1 MGSAR
6 ALRVEGEWIV
16 NGRYVFFAVVV
27 LFCAV
32 SVLGSDGFT
41 GSWRAEI
48 GISPQQTQPFS
59 AFQSTLDVGLSLS
72 FLEIASVSDFL
83 FDGWLWQEFD
93 LTAALG
99 SVRFDGQILFE
110 PQTGSFIYAQGI
122 LSVEFPPVTVSLY
135 GAAVGAT
142 LLQPANFG
150 YVFDICG
157 EILGGVLSFES
168 ATFMGADLSGITF
181 TATTSSPTSLARK
194 TFLTDPTID
203 SLPIGFS
210 GQELTFSASAF
221 CCIEL
226 MSLTR
231 FGKTGFESQEI
242 ELSFIQLFGL
252 PLSITL
258 DFVYTLQTKSYVFTP
273 TLESDYGCL
282 SIYTSLLGSG
292 GTITGVD
299 IYGIAF
305 KCTFAGATL
314 TSVSNLNTADYVI
327 TTPEFGFLVESLAD
341 AVTEGHLHYPQDY
354 WEIVSLVVDVPP
366 IGCGFSFSVDTF
378 FSTSTGLLFDWAQ
391 STMGVTLALGTS
403 VSMSTSIT
411 VDVTGF
417 TEWTL
422 AFEVSF

>member
-1 MGSAR
+1 M
-6 ALRVEGEWIV
+6 
-16 NGRYVFFAVVV
+16 NGRYVLVIVVI
-27 LFCAV
+27 LFCFCAV
-32 SVLGSDGFT
+32 SALASDGFT
-41 GSWRAEI
+41 GSWQAEI
-48 GISPQQTQPFS
+48 GLSPQQTRPFS

-99 SVRFDGQILFE
+99 SVRFDGQLLFE

-122 LSVEFPPVTVSLY
+122 LSLELPPVTVSLY

-142 LLQPANFG
+142 LSEPANLG
-150 YVFDICG
+150 YVFDIYG
-157 EILGGVLSFES
+157 EIFGGVLSFES

-181 TATTSSPTSLARK
+181 TASTSQSTSLAKK

-203 SLPIGFS
+203 PLPIGFS

-226 MSLTR
+226 MSLTT

-242 ELSFIQLFGL
+242 ELSFIQLLGL
-252 PLSITL
+252 PLDITL
-258 DFVYTLQTKSYVFTP
+258 DFIYTLQTKSYVFTP

-282 SIYTSLLGSG
+282 SIYTNLLGSG
-292 GTITGVD
+292 GTITGVEV
-299 IYGIAF
+299 YGIAF
-305 KCTFAGATL
+305 ECTLAGATL
-314 TSVSNLNTADYVI
+314 TSVSNLNTAEYVI
-327 TTPEFGFLVESLAD
+327 TTPQFGFLVESLAD
-341 AVTEGHLHYPQDY
+341 ADAEGHLYYPQDY
-354 WEIVSLVVDVPP
+354 WEVVSLDVDVPP
-366 IGCGFSFSVDTF
+366 IGCGFSFSADTF

-403 VSMSTSIT
+403 VSMSTTIT
-411 VDVTGF
+411 VDTTGF
-417 TEWTL
+417 TQWTL
-422 AFEVSF
+422 SFEVSF

>member
-1 MGSAR
+1 M
-6 ALRVEGEWIV
+6 
-16 NGRYVFFAVVV
+16 NGRYVLFIVAV

-32 SVLGSDGFT
+32 SALGSNGFT
-41 GSWRAEI
+41 GSWQAEI
-48 GISPQQTQPFS
+48 GLSPQQTQPFS
-59 AFQSTLDVGLSLS
+59 AFQSTLDVGLCMS

-99 SVRFDGQILFE
+99 GLRLDGQILFE

-122 LSVEFPPVTVSLY
+122 VSVEFPPITVSLY
-135 GAAVGAT
+135 AAAVGET
-142 LLQPANFG
+142 LLQPTNYG
-150 YVFDICG
+150 YVFDIYG

-181 TATTSSPTSLARK
+181 TAATSQQTSLAKK

-203 SLPIGFS
+203 ALPIGFS
-210 GQELTFSASAF
+210 GQELTFNASAF

-226 MSLTR
+226 MSLTT
-231 FGKTGFESQEI
+231 FSKTGFENQEL
-242 ELSFIQLFGL
+242 ELSFVGLFGL

-258 DFVYTLQTKSYVFTP
+258 DIIYSLQTKSYVFTP
-273 TLESDYGCL
+273 SLESDYGCV
-282 SIYTSLLGSG
+282 SIYTNLLGSG
-292 GTITGVD
+292 GLITGVE

-305 KCTFAGATL
+305 EITLPGATL
-314 TSVSNLNTADYVI
+314 ISISNLNTADYVI
-327 TTPEFGFLVESLAD
+327 TTPAFGFVVESLAD
-341 AVTEGHLHYPQDY
+341 AIDEGHLYYPQEY

-391 STMGVTLALGTS
+391 SEMGVTLALGAS
-403 VSMSTSIT
+403 VSMSSSIT
-411 VDVTGF
+411 IDTTGF
-417 TEWTL
+417 TEWTIG
-422 AFEVSF
+422 FEVSF

>member
-1 MGSAR
+1 M
-6 ALRVEGEWIV
+6 
-16 NGRYVFFAVVV
+16 NGRCVLFVVAV
-27 LFCAV
+27 LFCGV

-41 GSWRAEI
+41 GSWQAEI
-48 GISPQQTQPFS
+48 GLSPQQTQPFS

-99 SVRFDGQILFE
+99 GVQFDGLILFE

-122 LSVEFPPVTVSLY
+122 LAMEFPPVTVSLY
-135 GAAVGAT
+135 AAAVGET
-142 LLQPANFG
+142 LLQPSNFG
-150 YVFDICG
+150 YVFDVYG
-157 EILGGVLSFES
+157 EILGGVLTFES

-181 TATTSSPTSLARK
+181 TASTSQPTSLAKK

-203 SLPIGFS
+203 PLPVEFS

-226 MSLTR
+226 MSVTA
-231 FGKTGFESQEI
+231 FDKTGFESEEI

-252 PLSITL
+252 PLNITL

-273 TLESDYGCL
+273 SLESDYGCL
-282 SIYTSLLGSG
+282 SIYTNLLGSG

-305 KCTFAGATL
+305 ECTLAGATL
-314 TSVSNLNTADYVI
+314 ISISNLNTADYVI

-341 AVTEGHLHYPQDY
+341 ADAEGHLYYPQDY
-354 WEIVSLVVDVPP
+354 WEIVSLDVDVPP
-366 IGCGFSFSVDTF
+366 FGCGFSFSVDTF

-391 STMGVTLALGTS
+391 STMGVTLSLGTS
-403 VSMSTSIT
+403 VSMSSTIT
-411 VDVTGF
+411 VDTTGF
-417 TEWTL
+417 TQWTL
-422 AFEVSF
+422 SFEVSF

>member
-1 MGSAR
+1 M
-6 ALRVEGEWIV
+6 
-16 NGRYVFFAVVV
+16 NGRCVLFVVVV

-48 GISPQQTQPFS
+48 GLSPQQTQPFS

-72 FLEIASVSDFL
+72 FLEISSISDFL

-99 SVRFDGQILFE
+99 PVCFHGQLLFE

-122 LSVEFPPVTVSLY
+122 LSFEFPPVTVSLY
-135 GAAVGAT
+135 GAAVGET
-142 LLQPANFG
+142 LWQPSNYG
-150 YVFDICG
+150 WVFDIYG

-168 ATFMGADLSGITF
+168 ATFLGADLSGITF
-181 TATTSSPTSLARK
+181 TASTTQQTSLAKKR
-194 TFLTDPTID
+194 FLTDPTID
-203 SLPIGFS
+203 TLPVGFS

-226 MSLTR
+226 MSVTT
-231 FGKTGFESQEI
+231 FGKTGFESEEI

-252 PLSITL
+252 PLNITL
-258 DFVYTLQTKSYVFTP
+258 DFVYSLQTKSYVFTP
-273 TLESDYGCL
+273 TLETDYGCL
-282 SIYTSLLGSG
+282 SIYTNLLGSG
-292 GTITGVD
+292 GTITGVE

-305 KCTFAGATL
+305 ECMLAGATL
-314 TSVSNLNTADYVI
+314 TSVSNLNTTDYVI
-327 TTPEFGFLVESLAD
+327 TTPQFGFLVESLAD
-341 AVTEGHLHYPQDY
+341 ANAEGHLYYPQEY

-366 IGCGFSFSVDTF
+366 VGCGFSFSVDTF
-378 FSTSTGLLFDWAQ
+378 FSTSTGLLFDWAR

-403 VSMSTSIT
+403 VSMSSSIT
-411 VDVTGF
+411 VDTTGF
-417 TEWTL
+417 AEWTIG
-422 AFEVSF
+422 FEVTF